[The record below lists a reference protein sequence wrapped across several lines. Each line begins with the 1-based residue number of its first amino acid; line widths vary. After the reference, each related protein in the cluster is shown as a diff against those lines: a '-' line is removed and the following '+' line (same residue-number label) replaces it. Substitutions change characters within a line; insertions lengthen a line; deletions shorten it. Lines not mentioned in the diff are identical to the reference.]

1 MQSENTA
8 GASTETENN
17 AGESEGIASLGDM
30 LALDEPG
37 EQPGDDAGASGEES
51 GSEETKP
58 TKFNDLAGKLG
69 LELDDLYKLEISQAE
84 DGTPVTV
91 ENLKD
96 YYAEQANIELRETEF
111 EERRIKQ
118 EADLMKAQD
127 ELREIIAALPERAV
141 KPEVLQKVRE
151 KHDAQMKLERK
162 KTLDV
167 IPEWADDERRTK
179 DIEKM
184 SEHLQQYGYPV
195 NYLERVADHRMM
207 KYIRDSYLREQRIRA
222 ALAKVKAGKPNPT
235 KPSRP
240 NGKGPS
246 KRPLAGVKRGNT
258 RNKLEAVFSQLD

>member
-1 MQSENTA
+1 MQSESTA
-8 GASTETENN
+8 GAEEQTIVEAEESAGIQSLGEMLAESEPLKTEN
-17 AGESEGIASLGDM
+17 
-30 LALDEPG
+30 
-37 EQPGDDAGASGEES
+37 DAGASGEDS
-51 GSEETKP
+51 GSIDTTP

-69 LELDDLYKLEISQAE
+69 IELDELYKLEVSQAE
-84 DGTPVTV
+84 DGSVVTV

-96 YYAEQANIELRETEF
+96 FYADQGDIELRETEF
-111 EERRIKQ
+111 EERRIQQ

-151 KHDAQMKLERK
+151 KHEAQMTLERK

-167 IPEWADDERRTK
+167 IPEWQDDERRTN

-207 KYIRDSYLREQRIRA
+207 KYIRDNYLREQRIRA

-240 NGKGPS
+240 TGKAPS

-258 RNKLEAVFSQLD
+258 RNKLEAVFSDLE